1 MLRFVFTVLLITAGL
16 AASPATAQTPS
27 GGVRGTVIDRET
39 REGLPNV
46 TVVVMSTQN
55 GASTDEK
62 GRFTI
67 SGLPAGTYSLQFRLV
82 GYEPFIRTDVPVTPG
97 KTTSVQAELHERG
110 VVAEEMTV
118 TGGYFG
124 SEEAV
129 EAMSVGFNAEEIR
142 RSPGSANDV
151 SRILMALPSTAK
163 VADNSND
170 LAVRGGSPIENG
182 FYVDDV
188 PVPNINHFPTQG
200 STGGPI
206 GILNIDFIDQVDFLI
221 SGFSA
226 SYGDRLSSV
235 VDIDFRNEAPDDLY
249 GKAFL
254 SFAGFGAMAE
264 GQLPSE
270 SGSWMVSASKS
281 YLDLIVGAIGTG
293 VAPNYGDVQGKVGL
307 KFNDRHSLRLLG
319 IGGKSTID
327 FDKETSIDEG
337 QRQYGKNENSQG
349 TLGLM
354 WNALWSTGHYSTTTL
369 SYSGASYDNDFLK
382 VSTDLP
388 YLTSSNVDRNVVVRT
403 VHFVQLSKPLRL
415 ETGLE
420 GKAQMGEFDS
430 FFASDTNRLGQVDS
444 DRFVDR
450 KITSVVGSAF
460 ATFIA
465 SLSGGWTLSAGL
477 RADYFDLNGSMTASP
492 RVALSYEATSDL
504 TLHLRGGLFT
514 QQVPLIVVAGK
525 QQFEELPVMRAYH
538 ASIGADYMLQPDTKL
553 TVEAYAKEYRDL
565 PLDAGDPTL
574 SVVDDGLFNQRFRVY
589 DDLSDAGK
597 AYTRGIEFILQRKM
611 SDGIYG
617 LVSGSYSRSR
627 YSDLFGTWHDR
638 VYDNRWIFSV
648 IGGYKPDQ
656 FWEYSI
662 RWTYAG
668 GGPYTP
674 FDQEA
679 STAANIGIIDQNRI
693 NAERYPDYHSLNL
706 RVDRKIYFSSHM
718 LDIYLSVWNAYNRK
732 NVAGYFWNATEN
744 RQDTQ
749 YQWTVLPVL
758 GVEYEF

>member
-1 MLRFVFTVLLITAGL
+1 MSRFILAVFVVIAGL
-16 AASPATAQTPS
+16 VVPIAAAQTPS
-27 GGVRGTVIDRET
+27 GSVKGTVIDRET
-39 REGLPNV
+39 RQGLPNV
-46 TVVVMSTQN
+46 TVVVMGTLN
-55 GASTDEK
+55 GASTDDR
-62 GRFTI
+62 GNFTLA
-67 SGLPAGTYSLQFRLV
+67 GLAAGTYSLQIRLV
-82 GYEPFIRTDVPVTPG
+82 GYDPLIRTDVPVTPG
-97 KTTSVQAELHERG
+97 KTTRVQAELHERA

-124 SEEAV
+124 SEDAV

-182 FYVDDV
+182 FYVDDI

-235 VDIDFRNEAPDDLY
+235 VDIDFKNGAPDDLY

-270 SGSWMVSASKS
+270 SGSWMLSASKS
-281 YLDLIVGAIGTG
+281 YLDLVVGAIGTG
-293 VAPNYGDVQGKVGL
+293 VAPNYGDVQGKLTL
-307 KFNDRHSLRLLG
+307 KFNDSHSLRLLG

-349 TLGLM
+349 TLGLR
-354 WNALWSTGHYSTTTL
+354 WSALWSTGHYSTTTL

-382 VSTDLP
+382 VSTDRP
-388 YLTSSNVDRNVVVRT
+388 YLTSSNVDRNIVLRT
-403 VHFVQLSKPLRL
+403 VHFVQMSKALRL

-420 GKAQMGEFDS
+420 GKAQIGEFDT
-430 FFASDTNRLGQVDS
+430 FFASDTNRLGQVDP
-444 DRFVDR
+444 DRIVNGE
-450 KITSVVGSAF
+450 ITSPVGSAF
-460 ATFIA
+460 ATVVA
-465 SLSGGWTLSAGL
+465 SVSDRWTVSAGL
-477 RADYFDLNGSMTASP
+477 RADYFGLNGSTTVSP
-492 RVALSYEATSDL
+492 RLALSYEASSAL
-504 TLHLRGGLFT
+504 TVHLRGGLFT

-525 QQFEELPVMRAYH
+525 EQFEDLPVMRAYH
-538 ASIGADYMLQPDTKL
+538 ASVGADYMLRPDTKL
-553 TVEAYAKEYRDL
+553 TIEAYAKEYRDL

-589 DDLSDAGK
+589 DDLSGSGK
-597 AYTRGIEFILQRKM
+597 AYTRGVEFILQRKM

-617 LVSGSYSRSR
+617 IVSGSYSRSR
-627 YSDLFGTWHDR
+627 YSDLSGAWRDR
-638 VYDNRWIFSV
+638 VYDNRWIFSI

-656 FWEYSI
+656 DWEYSL

-668 GGPYTP
+668 GGPFTP

-679 STAANIGIIDQNRI
+679 STTANIGIIDQNRI
-693 NAERYPDYHSLNL
+693 NGERYPDYHSLNL
-706 RVDRKIYFSSHM
+706 RVDRKFYFSSHM

-749 YQWTVLPVL
+749 YQWSVLPVL

>member
-1 MLRFVFTVLLITAGL
+1 MFRFALAVLLF
-16 AASPATAQTPS
+16 AAPIAAAETPVGS
-27 GGVRGTVIDRET
+27 VRGTVLDKET
-39 REGLPNV
+39 RVGLPNV
-46 TVVVMSTQN
+46 TVVVMGTQS

-62 GRFTI
+62 GGFSL
-67 SGLPAGTYSLQFRLV
+67 SGLTAGTYSLQFRLV
-82 GYEPFIRTDVPVTPG
+82 GYDPLIRTDVLVTPG
-97 KTTSVQAELHERG
+97 RATSVQAELHERA
-110 VVAEEMTV
+110 VVVEEMTA

-124 SEEAV
+124 SQQAV
-129 EAMSVGFNAEEIR
+129 EGLSVGFNAEEIR

-206 GILNIDFIDQVDFLI
+206 GILNIDFIDQVDFLV

-226 SYGDRLSSV
+226 TYGDRLSSV
-235 VDIDFRNEAPDDLY
+235 VDIDFKNGTPEHLY

-264 GQLPSE
+264 GRFPSE
-270 SGSWMVSASKS
+270 SGSWMLSASKS

-293 VAPNYGDVQGKVGL
+293 VAPNYGDVQGKLTFTLG
-307 KFNDRHSLRLLG
+307 DRHSLRLLG
-319 IGGKSTID
+319 IGGKSRID
-327 FDKETSIDEG
+327 FDKETSREEG

-349 TLGLM
+349 TLGAR
-354 WNALWSTGHYSTTTL
+354 WNALWSNGHYSNTTL
-369 SYSGASYDNDFLK
+369 SYSGASYDNTFLK
-382 VSTDLP
+382 TSTDQP
-388 YLTSSNVDRNVVVRT
+388 YLTSSNVDRNIVLRS
-403 VHFVQLSKPLRL
+403 VHFIQLAKSLRL
-415 ETGLE
+415 EAGLE
-420 GKAQMGEFDS
+420 GKAEIGEFDT
-430 FFASDTNRLGQVDS
+430 FFASDTNRLGEVEP
-444 DRFVDR
+444 DRVVDR
-450 KITSVVGSAF
+450 RISSLMGSAF
-460 ATFIA
+460 GTFIA
-465 SLSGGWTLSAGL
+465 SIGDRWTLSAGI
-477 RADYFDLNGSMTASP
+477 RMDYFDVNRSMTISP
-492 RVALSYEATSDL
+492 RMALSFAASTDL
-504 TLHLRGGLFT
+504 TLHVRTGLFT

-525 QQFEELPVMRAYH
+525 KAFEDLPVMHAYH
-538 ASIGADYMLQPDTKL
+538 ASAGADYMLRPDTKL
-553 TVEAYAKEYRDL
+553 TIEAYAKEYRDL
-565 PLDAGDPTL
+565 PLDSGDPTL
-574 SVVDDGLFNQRFRVY
+574 SVVDDGLFNRRFTVY
-589 DDLSDAGK
+589 DDLSGTGK
-597 AYTRGIEFILQRKM
+597 GYTRGIEFILQRKM
-611 SDGIYG
+611 ADGIYG

-627 YSDLFGTWHDR
+627 YSDASGVWHDR

-656 FWEYSI
+656 HWEYSI

-674 FDQEA
+674 FDQQA
-679 STAANIGIIDQNRI
+679 STAANIGIIDQHRV
-693 NAERYPDYHSLNL
+693 NAERYPDYHSLNV
-706 RVDRKIYFSSHM
+706 RIDRKFYFSSHM
-718 LDIYLSVWNAYNRK
+718 LDIYLSVWNAYGRE

-749 YQWTVLPVL
+749 YQWSALPVL

>member
-1 MLRFVFTVLLITAGL
+1 MLRYLVALLVFVVPL
-16 AASPATAQTPS
+16 AASGNPS
-27 GGVRGTVIDRET
+27 GNVKGTVLDKET
-39 REGLPNV
+39 REALPSV
-46 TVVVMSTQN
+46 TVLVMGTQT
-55 GASTDEK
+55 GVSTDEK
-62 GRFTI
+62 GRFTLPE
-67 SGLPAGTYSLQFRLV
+67 LPAGTYSLAFRLV
-82 GYEPFIRTDVPVTPG
+82 GYDPFIRTDVLVTPG
-97 KTTSVQAELHERG
+97 KTTTVQAELHERA

-124 SEEAV
+124 SQEAV

-170 LAVRGGSPIENG
+170 LAVRGGSPVENG
-182 FYVDDV
+182 FYVDGV

-206 GILNIDFIDQVDFLI
+206 GILNIDFIEQVDFLI

-235 VDIDFRNEAPDDLY
+235 VDIGFKEGAPTDLY

-264 GQLPSE
+264 GRLPSE

-293 VAPNYGDVQGKVGL
+293 VAPNYGDLQGKL
-307 KFNDRHSLRLLG
+307 TFAFDDRHSVRLLG

-327 FDKETSIDEG
+327 FDKQTSIDGGE
-337 QRQYGKNENSQG
+337 RQYGKNTNSQG
-349 TLGLM
+349 TIGAR
-354 WNALWSTGHYSTTTL
+354 WNALWSSGHYSTTTL

-382 VSTDLP
+382 VSTDQP
-388 YLTSSNVDRNVVVRT
+388 YLTSSNVDRNIVLRS
-403 VHFVQLSKPLRL
+403 VHFIQLSKPLRL

-420 GKAQMGEFDS
+420 GKAELGRFNT
-430 FFASDTNRLGQVDS
+430 FFASDTNRLGGVEPN
-444 DRFVDR
+444 RFVDR
-450 KITSVVGSAF
+450 KISSLTGSLF
-460 ATFIA
+460 MTMVA
-465 SLSGGWTLSAGL
+465 SLADRWTLSAGV
-477 RADYFDLNGSMTASP
+477 RADHSALGGSTAISP
-492 RVALSYEATSDL
+492 RLAVSFNAANDL
-504 TLHLRGGLFT
+504 TFHLRGGLFT
-514 QQVPLIVVAGK
+514 QQVPLIVIAGK
-525 QQFEELPVMRAYH
+525 AEFEALPVMRAYH
-538 ASIGADYMLQPDTKL
+538 MSLGADHMLRPDTKL
-553 TVEAYAKEYRDL
+553 TVEAYAKEYSNL
-565 PLDAGDPTL
+565 PLDSGDPTL
-574 SVVDDGLFNQRFRVY
+574 SVVDDGLFNQRFTVY
-589 DDLSDAGK
+589 DNLSGTGR

-611 SDGIYG
+611 SEGIYG

-627 YSDLFGTWHDR
+627 YSDLSGVWRDR

-656 FWEYSI
+656 EWEFSI

-674 FDQEA
+674 FDQRA
-679 STAANIGIIDQNRI
+679 STAANIGIIDQGRI
-693 NAERYPDYHSLNL
+693 NADRYPDYHALNL
-706 RVDRKIYFSSHM
+706 RVDRKFYFSRHM
-718 LDIYLSVWNAYNRK
+718 LDIYLSVWNAYNHK
-732 NVAGYFWNATEN
+732 NVAGYFWNSSDN
-744 RQDTQ
+744 RQDTR
-749 YQWTVLPVL
+749 YQWSILPVV

>member
-1 MLRFVFTVLLITAGL
+1 ML
-16 AASPATAQTPS
+16 AAFFLPGFLLTPRILAQTPS
-27 GGVRGTVIDRET
+27 GGVKGTVIDRET

-46 TVVVMSTQN
+46 TVVVIGTQS

-62 GRFTI
+62 GKFSLT
-67 SGLPAGTYSLQFRLV
+67 GLPAGTYSLQFRLV
-82 GYEPFIRTDVPVTPG
+82 GYDPLVRTDVSVTPG
-97 KTTSVQAELHERG
+97 KTASVQAELHERG

-124 SEEAV
+124 SEEAI

-170 LAVRGGSPIENG
+170 LAVRGGSPVENG
-182 FYVDDV
+182 FYVDGI

-235 VDIDFRNEAPDDLY
+235 VDIDYKDGTADDLY

-270 SGSWMVSASKS
+270 GGSWMVSASKS

-293 VAPNYGDVQGKVGL
+293 VAPNYGDVQGKVIL
-307 KFNDRHSLRLLG
+307 KLDDRHSLRLLA
-319 IGGKSTID
+319 IGGKSAID
-327 FDKETSIDEG
+327 FDKETAVDDG
-337 QRQYGKNENSQG
+337 QRQYGTNENSQG
-349 TLGLM
+349 TLGLR
-354 WNALWSTGHYSTTTL
+354 WDALWSTGHYATTTL

-382 VSTDLP
+382 VATDRP
-388 YLTSSNVDRNVVVRT
+388 YLTSANTDRNAVFRT
-403 VHFVQLSKPLRL
+403 VHFVQISKSFRL

-420 GKAQMGEFDS
+420 GKTEIGEFDT
-430 FFASDTNRLGQVDS
+430 FFASDTNRLGQVEPDRIVDGRLTSFAGSVFATGIVSLS
-444 DRFVDR
+444 DR
-450 KITSVVGSAF
+450 
-460 ATFIA
+460 
-465 SLSGGWTLSAGL
+465 WTLSAGA
-477 RADYFDLNGSMTASP
+477 RAEYFELNRSLTVSP
-492 RVALSYEATSDL
+492 RLALSFAAAGDL

-514 QQVPLIVVAGK
+514 QQVPLIVVAGR
-525 QQFEELPVMRAYH
+525 QEFQDLPVMRAYH
-538 ASIGADYMLQPDTKL
+538 VSVGADYMLRPDTKL
-553 TVEAYAKEYRDL
+553 TLEAYAKEYRDL

-589 DDLSDAGK
+589 DDLSGSGR

-617 LVSGSYSRSR
+617 IASGSYSRSR
-627 YSDLFGTWHDR
+627 YSDVFGVWRDR

-656 FWEYSI
+656 DWEYSI

-674 FDQEA
+674 FDQQA
-679 STAANIGIIDQNRI
+679 STAANIGIIDQARV

-706 RVDRKIYFSSHM
+706 RVDRKFYFASHM

-749 YQWTVLPVL
+749 YQWSVLPVL